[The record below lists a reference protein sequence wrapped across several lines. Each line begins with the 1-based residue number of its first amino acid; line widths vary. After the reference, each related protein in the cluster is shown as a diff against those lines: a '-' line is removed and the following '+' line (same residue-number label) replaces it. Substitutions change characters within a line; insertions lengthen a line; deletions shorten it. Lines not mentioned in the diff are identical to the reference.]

1 MITKY
6 DLYVWIGFFLFL
18 FNFPIVIISVGGALQ
33 YHSSSDEH
41 IAVISLLL
49 LIFGYFLGRTGF
61 NNW

>member
-6 DLYVWIGFFLFL
+6 DLYVWIGFSMFLFS
-18 FNFPIVIISVGGALQ
+18 FPIAIISVGGALQ

-49 LIFGYFLGRTGF
+49 LIFGYILARIGF
-61 NNW
+61 DNW